1 MSGKSIE
8 VNQSNWESEIL
19 RSELPVLVELWAGW
33 CAPCKMISPIVEE
46 IAEEY
51 EGKLRVALV
60 NTEAYP
66 AVLTE
71 NAVMSI
77 PALLLFKDGEVVTRL
92 MGFKPKEKIL
102 SKILEHID

>member
-8 VNQSNWESEIL
+8 VNRSNWESEIL

-33 CAPCKMISPIVEE
+33 CAPCKMISPIIEE

-60 NTEAYP
+60 DTEAYP
-66 AVLTE
+66 DVLTE

-77 PALLLFKDGEVVTRL
+77 PALLLFKNGEVVTRL

-102 SKILEHID
+102 SKIAE

>member
-8 VNQSNWESEIL
+8 VNRSNWESEIL

-33 CAPCKMISPIVEE
+33 CAPCKMISPIIEE

-51 EGKLRVALV
+51 AGKLRVALV
-60 NTEAYP
+60 DTEAYP
-66 AVLTE
+66 DVLTE

-102 SKILEHID
+102 SKISEYL